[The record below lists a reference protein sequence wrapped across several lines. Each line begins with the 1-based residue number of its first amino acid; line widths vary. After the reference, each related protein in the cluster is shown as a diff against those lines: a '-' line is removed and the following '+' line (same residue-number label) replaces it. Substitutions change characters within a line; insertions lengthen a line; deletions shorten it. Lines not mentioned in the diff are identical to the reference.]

1 MCGIIGICTC
11 INQPLFDHTYQGLK
25 RLQNRG
31 YDSSGIGY
39 YDDKFMI
46 YKYASTKKESAI
58 ELLNRVKDKQRSG
71 TILGH
76 TRWATH
82 GRPCDENAHPHTDC
96 RKKLMLVHNGTIE
109 NFSILKK
116 ELQLQGYSFASQT
129 DTEVIANLISYLSE
143 FNDNKQVFEILGQR
157 LQGDWAIV
165 VIFADNP
172 NRIWFSRN
180 GCPLLIGHGENYCML
195 VSEPFG
201 FNEHIST
208 YISVTDGHYGFVDSD
223 NLVIYPDCRPHIYD
237 FDYSN
242 AETSPEPYPFW
253 TIKEINDQ
261 PTAARNMLMNRIS
274 DEGIVSP
281 ELDSLRPDLWNNII
295 LLGCGTSYHAAE
307 VGNTFMRQ
315 MGLFDSIQ
323 VIDGADFQ
331 PWHISKSGKTGLV
344 LLSQSGET
352 KDLHRCIEISK
363 KHRLSTLGII
373 NVENSLIAR
382 EVDQVLYL
390 KAGREVGV
398 ASTKS
403 FTNQV
408 IMLLLVAHWIL
419 GQRLEL
425 DPAILEAFRLLPEHI
440 RRIIELTDNTVFSI
454 AHQIKQSEH
463 LFLLGK
469 DSCRWIAAEGALK
482 IKEISYVHAEGYS
495 SSALKHGPFAL
506 IETGTPIVI
515 IAPNDEYLSKN
526 DNACQEVK
534 SRGAYVIFISDRETT
549 TDPHSQIVIP
559 IDTPFISVL
568 TTIPLQLLAYHL
580 SVVRGH
586 DPDLPRNLAK
596 VVTVQ

>member
-1 MCGIIGICTC
+1 
-11 INQPLFDHTYQGLK
+11 
-25 RLQNRG
+25 
-31 YDSSGIGY
+31 
-39 YDDKFMI
+39 
-46 YKYASTKKESAI
+46 
-58 ELLNRVKDKQRSG
+58 
-71 TILGH
+71 
-76 TRWATH
+76 
-82 GRPCDENAHPHTDC
+82 
-96 RKKLMLVHNGTIE
+96 
-109 NFSILKK
+109 
-116 ELQLQGYSFASQT
+116 
-129 DTEVIANLISYLSE
+129 
-143 FNDNKQVFEILGQR
+143 
-157 LQGDWAIV
+157 
-165 VIFADNP
+165 
-172 NRIWFSRN
+172 
-180 GCPLLIGHGENYCML
+180 
-195 VSEPFG
+195 
-201 FNEHIST
+201 
-208 YISVTDGHYGFVDSD
+208 
-223 NLVIYPDCRPHIYD
+223 
-237 FDYSN
+237 
-242 AETSPEPYPFW
+242 
-253 TIKEINDQ
+253 
-261 PTAARNMLMNRIS
+261 
-274 DEGIVSP
+274 
-281 ELDSLRPDLWNNII
+281 
-295 LLGCGTSYHAAE
+295 
-307 VGNTFMRQ
+307 
-315 MGLFDSIQ
+315 
-323 VIDGADFQ
+323 
-331 PWHISKSGKTGLV
+331 
-344 LLSQSGET
+344 
-352 KDLHRCIEISK
+352 
-363 KHRLSTLGII
+363 
-373 NVENSLIAR
+373 VENSLIAR